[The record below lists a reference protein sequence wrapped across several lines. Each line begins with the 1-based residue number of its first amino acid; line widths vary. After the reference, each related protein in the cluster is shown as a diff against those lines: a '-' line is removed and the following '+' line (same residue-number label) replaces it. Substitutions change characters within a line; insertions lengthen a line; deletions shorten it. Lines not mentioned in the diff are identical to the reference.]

1 MLQGEDFTA
10 RPRGLTR
17 CRLVSEVLSSVK
29 RNSVPPFQKISRLV
43 EFYIAKYVPDVDDQ
57 PVIPDSSGLLP
68 VFPLETFNPSNF
80 DWLMTAPE

>member
-1 MLQGEDFTA
+1 
-10 RPRGLTR
+10 
-17 CRLVSEVLSSVK
+17 
-29 RNSVPPFQKISRLV
+29 V